1 MRNIELVIVE
11 MFNVL
16 NKYNNIESEKYIGF
30 KKTLICLRDSIFYS
44 APELLKT
51 NWFFNKLGI
60 NVNFY
65 IKENDYNN
73 IQWCKEIVDI
83 FINKNDL
90 TK

>member
-1 MRNIELVIVE
+1 MRNIELIIVE
-11 MFNVL
+11 MFDVL
-16 NKYNNIESEKYIGF
+16 NKYNNTESEKYIGF
-30 KKTLICLRDSIFYS
+30 KRTLISLRDSIFYS

-83 FINKNDL
+83 FINKNVN
-90 TK
+90 